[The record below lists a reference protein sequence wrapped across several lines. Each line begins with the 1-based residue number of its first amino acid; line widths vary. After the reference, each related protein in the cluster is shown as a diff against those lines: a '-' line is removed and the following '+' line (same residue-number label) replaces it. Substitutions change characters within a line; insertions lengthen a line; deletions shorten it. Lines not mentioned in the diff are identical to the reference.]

1 MPRKQTKSGAQA
13 PESAKKGVDTPPM
26 PSIAQ
31 ILQEQ
36 ATKGKPE
43 HLSAKEEK
51 KKTGRPSTYNPDV
64 ATKICELLSDGVPL
78 REICRME
85 GMPIWRTVYNWM
97 YADDALG
104 EKGVGLSSAIARA
117 REIGYDAMAE
127 ECLIIADTPKLGTKK
142 TFNSG
147 SDDDED
153 SMTVVE
159 EDMLGHRKLQIETR
173 LKLLAKFN
181 PKKYG
186 DRMQVAGD
194 PENPLETKVDLG
206 IFDTILKA
214 VELKRQAES
223 NVS

>member
-1 MPRKQTKSGAQA
+1 MPRKSTKQA
-13 PESAKKGVDTPPM
+13 TQATKADELGVDTPAM

-31 ILQEQ
+31 ILEKQVI
-36 ATKGKPE
+36 KGKPE
-43 HLSAKEEK
+43 PLAAKEEK
-51 KKTGRPSTYNPDV
+51 KKTGRPSSYNQDT
-64 ATKICELLSDGVPL
+64 AKTICELLSDGVPL

-85 GMPIWRTVYNWM
+85 GMPAWRTVYDWM
-97 YADDALG
+97 YKDDALG
-104 EKGVGLSSAIARA
+104 DKGVGLSAAIARA

-127 ECLIIADTPKLGTKK
+127 ECLIIADNPKLGTKK
-142 TFNSG
+142 TFSSG

-194 PENPLETKVDLG
+194 PESPLEAKVDLG

-214 VELKRQAES
+214 VELKRQTES
-223 NVS
+223 NAK